1 MEALKEELDTH
12 HDLTWET
19 SNPQEL
25 ERVKAEFPEAHI
37 ARVFPVHGIKNAED
51 ANKENHKWRVRAVFG
66 GNHIRTTTGLPAVF
80 QEIQL
85 TPSKMVAAR
94 VLIFQLSE
102 ISASSRSSLAV
113 DVLLRNQRSNCD
125 HRALRH
131 EEDMSRSEACADTLR
146 TGAAA

>member
-1 MEALKEELDTH
+1 M
-12 HDLTWET
+12 TWET

-80 QEIQL
+80 QEIQS
-85 TPSKMVAAR
+85 TPSTMEAAR
-94 VLIFQLSE
+94 VLIF
-102 ISASSRSSLAV
+102 LALYFDFV
-113 DVLLRNQRSNCD
+113 ILQADCVK
-125 HRALRH
+125 AYRH
-131 EEDMSRSEACADTLR
+131 S
-146 TGAAA
+146 